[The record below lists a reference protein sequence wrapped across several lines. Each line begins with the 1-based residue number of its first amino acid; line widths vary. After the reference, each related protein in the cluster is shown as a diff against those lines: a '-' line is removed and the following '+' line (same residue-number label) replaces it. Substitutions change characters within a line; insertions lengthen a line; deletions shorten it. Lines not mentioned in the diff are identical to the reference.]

1 MVLSEK
7 RRLEQR
13 LYLMRTG
20 GDQHRLAHSG
30 EENGCICKIHG
41 IPKESQLFLSSLLD
55 TTFDGQLK

>member
-1 MVLSEK
+1 
-7 RRLEQR
+7 
-13 LYLMRTG
+13 MRTG